1 MRIEHLLSILRDMT
15 VNNCPG
21 TMMEK
26 NTKFNIWYVVAAIWG
41 VLILQNLI
49 FDQFRPQ
56 VIPYSEFIKAVL
68 EDKVVEIAVGQD
80 KISGKMK
87 KDDSDA
93 EILFTTIRV
102 DTDLSQKLSEH
113 NVKFSGRVEN
123 TFFTTLL
130 SWVVPIFI
138 FFGIWFLLMKRMQGG
153 QASIMN
159 FGKNKAKIIGE
170 KDIETRFPDV
180 AGADEAKEELQEIVD
195 YLATP
200 ETYLEVGGQMPKG
213 VLLVGPPGTGKTL
226 IARAVA
232 GEAGVPF
239 FSLSGSDFVE
249 MFVGMG
255 AARVRDLFVQARD
268 KAPCIIFIDELD
280 AIGKAR
286 GAGGMT
292 GGHDEREQTLNQLLV
307 EMDGFDTQKGI
318 VIMAATNR
326 PEVLDPAL
334 LRSGR
339 FDRQVLIDRPDVRGR
354 KAILDIHVK
363 KIKLDDNVDLEV
375 IAQKTAG
382 FSGADLA
389 NLINEAALLAVRN
402 KRKQVIAEDLDEAAD
417 RIIGGLEKKNK
428 VINPEEK
435 RIVAYHEVG
444 HALVATL
451 TPGSEPVHKISIIP
465 RGLAAL
471 GYTQQRPTEDRYL
484 MSRSELFGK
493 IDVLLG
499 GRVAEEISFGNVTTG
514 AGNDLMRATDIARAI
529 IVEYGMGESLG
540 LASYPK
546 QRGPVFL
553 QNEYGGG
560 GGTDYSHETAAQI
573 DRETKEILDSR
584 YEHVKKLLKEKQ
596 ETLNIISERLLEKE
610 ILFEQEFVEMVEA
623 VPVAE

>member
-1 MRIEHLLSILRDMT
+1 
-15 VNNCPG
+15 
-21 TMMEK
+21 MEK
-26 NTKFNIWYVVAAIWG
+26 NTKFNIWYVLAAIWG
-41 VLILQNLI
+41 VVLLQNMI
-49 FDQFRPQ
+49 FNQLRPV
-56 VIPYSEFIKAVL
+56 VIPYSEFIDAVM
-68 EDKVVEIAVGQD
+68 EDRVVEIAIGQD
-80 KISGKMK
+80 KINGILRDKESGK
-87 KDDSDA
+87 
-93 EILFTTIRV
+93 EINFSTVRV
-102 DTDLSQKLSEH
+102 ETDLSKSLAEH

-123 TFFTTLL
+123 TFFTALL
-130 SWVVPIFI
+130 SWLVPIFI
-138 FFGIWFLLMKRMQGG
+138 FFGIWYLLMKKMQGG
-153 QASIMN
+153 QAGIMN

-180 AGADEAKEELQEIVD
+180 AGAEEAKEELQEIVD
-195 YLATP
+195 YLAKP
-200 ETYLEVGGQMPKG
+200 EIYLEVGGQMPKG

-255 AARVRDLFVQARD
+255 AARVRDLFVQARE

-280 AIGKAR
+280 AMGKAR
-286 GAGGMT
+286 GAGGIT

-339 FDRQVLIDRPDVRGR
+339 FDRQVLIDRPDVKGR
-354 KAILDIHVK
+354 LAILQIHSKKVK
-363 KIKLDDNVDLEV
+363 LAEDVDLEV

-389 NLINEAALLAVRN
+389 NAVNESALLAVR
-402 KRKQVIAEDLDEAAD
+402 KGRAEVTNVDLDEAVD
-417 RIIGGLEKKNK
+417 RLIGGLEKKNK
-428 VINPEEK
+428 VINPAEK
-435 RIVAYHEVG
+435 KIVAYHEVG
-444 HALVATL
+444 HALVAAL

-484 MSRSELFGK
+484 MSREELLAK

-499 GRVAEEISFGNVTTG
+499 GRVAEKITFGNVTTG
-514 AGNDLMRATDIARAI
+514 ASNDLMRATDIARAI
-529 IVEYGMGESLG
+529 IVEYGMGETLG
-540 LASYPK
+540 LATYPR
-546 QRGPVFL
+546 QRNPIFL
-553 QNEYGGG
+553 QTDQAGYGGK
-560 GGTDYSHETAAQI
+560 DYSNETAALI
-573 DRETKEILDSR
+573 DKETKQILDQRNLHVTELMEDSQEIL
-584 YEHVKKLLKEKQ
+584 VQ
-596 ETLNIISERLLEKE
+596 ISEKLLEKE
-610 ILFEQEFVEMVEA
+610 VLFEKEFMEMVNA
-623 VPVAE
+623 GKKA

>member
-1 MRIEHLLSILRDMT
+1 
-15 VNNCPG
+15 
-21 TMMEK
+21 MEK

-56 VIPYSEFIKAVL
+56 IIPYSEFIKAVL

-113 NVKFSGRVEN
+113 NVRFSGRVEN

-130 SWVVPIFI
+130 SWVIPIFI
-138 FFGIWFLLMKRMQGG
+138 FFGIWYLLMKKMQGG

-159 FGKNKAKIIGE
+159 LGKNKAKIIGE

-200 ETYLEVGGQMPKG
+200 EIYLEVGGQMPKG

-354 KAILDIHVK
+354 RAILDIHVQ
-363 KIKLDDNVDLEV
+363 KIKLDENVELEV

-402 KRKQVIAEDLDEAAD
+402 KRKKVIAEDLDEAAD
-417 RIIGGLEKKNK
+417 RIIGGLEKKNR

-499 GRVAEEISFGNVTTG
+499 GRVAEEISFGSITTG

-560 GGTDYSHETAAQI
+560 GGIDYSHETAAQI

-596 ETLNIISERLLEKE
+596 ETLNTISERLLEKE
-610 ILFEQEFVEMVEA
+610 ILFEQEFVEMVGTASVTE
-623 VPVAE
+623 